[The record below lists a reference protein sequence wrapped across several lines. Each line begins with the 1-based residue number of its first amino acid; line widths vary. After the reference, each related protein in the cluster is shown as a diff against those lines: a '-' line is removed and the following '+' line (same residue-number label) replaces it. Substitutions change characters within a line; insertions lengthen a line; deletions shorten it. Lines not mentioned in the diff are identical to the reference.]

1 MLCIRAF
8 TCDRSGLSHFPM
20 LIQVISLL
28 TEESWHT
35 RIILP
40 TITYNIPTD
49 SVLKEQLSHVPSNDS
64 SVEKNK
70 NKNKLKIASRGITTS
85 TYGEAKCNY
94 GAKNFFLTAPTLM
107 ASEKL
112 AIPPSPS
119 PKQIAIYKHWQAA
132 RAFGGFA
139 PQACSMN
146 PAHLVSWLDPCLHSP
161 HLQAEPDP
169 RIAVYGGEPLQ
180 GTIYPW
186 WWMSDLFPSSVLRS
200 IFSES
205 GSQRS
210 FIVSWHTEPLSIR

>member
-1 MLCIRAF
+1 MVFSLTVFFTTIRNRAQGYYKQQRPNKHTATYFTCSLMLCIRAF

-64 SVEKNK
+64 SVKKNK

-94 GAKNFFLTAPTLM
+94 GAKNFFN
-107 ASEKL
+107 S
-112 AIPPSPS
+112 S
-119 PKQIAIYKHWQAA
+119 
-132 RAFGGFA
+132 
-139 PQACSMN
+139 
-146 PAHLVSWLDPCLHSP
+146 HSDG
-161 HLQAEPDP
+161 Q
-169 RIAVYGGEPLQ
+169 
-180 GTIYPW
+180 
-186 WWMSDLFPSSVLRS
+186 
-200 IFSES
+200 
-205 GSQRS
+205 
-210 FIVSWHTEPLSIR
+210 